1 LTTNDFKA
9 TEEGRSDKVYAK
21 VVTLSCVG
29 VLCVIL
35 IAGLWPLHAPKN
47 QVSWLKNQ
55 NGLSFGHY
63 GSMVSAGGFR
73 DSGLEDG
80 SSGSLEIWLEP
91 SVAEGRRTILSFDGS
106 GHLGTPFSLH
116 QNKSGLRVERHNVD
130 SYGTFRTA
138 WFDVEGVFRQNKPVF
153 VTVILEKQVTSVYLD
168 GVLAK
173 TSPILG
179 VSTNNFTGRLVIGDS
194 ATAPDSWSGQI
205 LGVAVYHVQLT
216 PVQVAQHY
224 KSWMET
230 RRPTLSA
237 DEAPFAL
244 YLFDERKGNIA
255 RNQLDPATGLTI
267 PSRYFIL
274 HPGLFLTPWREYKP
288 TWSYWLDVGINIAGF
303 IPFGLCIVAYL
314 SSVRRIS
321 RATATTI
328 MLGFTVSLTIE
339 TLQAFLPMRSSGMT
353 DLITNTLGTA
363 IGVAFYRWSIMQG
376 LLTKVKDYSVL
387 SGEHPSGKK
396 ASGSIKVGAPA

>member
-1 LTTNDFKA
+1 MTDFKA
-9 TEEGRSDKVYAK
+9 TEEDRSDKVYAK
-21 VVTLSCVG
+21 VVTLSCIG

-35 IAGLWPLHAPKN
+35 IAGLWPLHVPKN
-47 QVSWLKNQ
+47 QVSWLENE

-63 GSMVSAGGFR
+63 GSMVTAGAFR

-80 SSGSLEIWLEP
+80 SSESLEIWLEP
-91 SVAEGRRTILSFDGS
+91 SVADGRKTILSFDGS

-130 SYGTFRTA
+130 SYGTTRTA
-138 WFDVEGVFRQNKPVF
+138 WFDVDGVFHQNKPVF
-153 VTVILEKQVTSVYLD
+153 VTVTLGKQATSVYLN

-205 LGVAVYHVQLT
+205 LGVAIYHEQLT
-216 PVQVAQHY
+216 SAQVAQHY
-224 KSWMET
+224 EDWTKT
-230 RRPTLSA
+230 RRPTVTA
-237 DEAPFAL
+237 DEAPVAL
-244 YLFDERKGNIA
+244 YRFDERKGTIA
-255 RNQLDPATGLTI
+255 RNQLDSATGLTI

-274 HPGLFLTPWREYKP
+274 HPGFFLTPWREYKP

-303 IPFGLCIVAYL
+303 IPFGFCIVAYL
-314 SSVRRIS
+314 SSIRRIN
-321 RATATTI
+321 RASAITI
-328 MLGFTVSLTIE
+328 ILGFTVSLTIE
-339 TLQAFLPMRSSGMT
+339 TLQAYLPMRSSGMT

-363 IGVAFYRWSIMQG
+363 TGVMFYRWSFMQG
-376 LLTKVKDYSVL
+376 LLTKVKDYTVL
-387 SGEHPSGKK
+387 SDQHPSGKK
-396 ASGSIKVGAPA
+396 ASGSVEVGAPA